1 MHERWRWLGLH
12 LLRQLRLRTVTVT
25 HGCLRSSCE
34 ARVGRLLGDLVN
46 IRESALT
53 YCLRTTCRWRLH
65 LWGHRLRPRCCVSTA
80 GKSWLLRLKLRLRLL
95 LLLLLHL
102 RSLREA
108 KTWLSLSGRNTAG
121 RSARGRWRRSICS
134 LRPSREARPW
144 LPRWWLLLLQGAV
157 GAMGSSRGYRRWNV
171 SWPGWS
177 VRWRQ
182 SSYLRLRRRW
192 CRSSSWSGDS
202 CWGLILGA
210 AGTHE
215 RQRITSGVNF

>member
-1 MHERWRWLGLH
+1 MHERWRCLGLH
-12 LLRQLRLRTVTVT
+12 LLRQLRLRTLTVT

-34 ARVGRLLGDLVN
+34 ARVGRLLGDLVS

-65 LWGHRLRPRCCVSTA
+65 LRGDRLRPRCVSAA
-80 GKSWLLRLKLRLRLL
+80 GKSWLLRLKLRLR
-95 LLLLLHL
+95 LLLLHL

-134 LRPSREARPW
+134 LRPSCEARPW
-144 LPRWWLLLLQGAV
+144 LPRWWLLLLLLQGAV
-157 GAMGSSRGYRRWNV
+157 GTMGSSRGYRRWNV
-171 SWPGWS
+171 SGPGWS

-182 SSYLRLRRRW
+182 SSYLSLRRW
-192 CRSSSWSGDS
+192 CRSSRCSGDC
-202 CWGLILGA
+202 CWGLIWGA